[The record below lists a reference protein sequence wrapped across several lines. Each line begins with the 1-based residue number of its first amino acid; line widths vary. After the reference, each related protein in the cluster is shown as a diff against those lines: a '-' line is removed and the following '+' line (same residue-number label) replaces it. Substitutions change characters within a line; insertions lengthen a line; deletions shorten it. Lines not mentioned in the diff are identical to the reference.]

1 VVSKA
6 VRNVLKDHVP
16 SFIVPEQR
24 GTVIPQKI
32 RNYSPNDDTSH
43 PTRFESSAIPL
54 FEHQILYINSVA
66 TPILQKKELEKT
78 LILNGCMCSL
88 QKKELEKTLILN
100 GCMCSIYINKLCF
113 CTLYVLPTMLF
124 LTSCSYFILYYTEQS
139 EHGSHM

>member
-1 VVSKA
+1 MVSKA

-54 FEHQILYINSVA
+54 LEHQILYINSVA
-66 TPILQKKELEKT
+66 TPI
-78 LILNGCMCSL
+78 L